1 MKLKTATLLA
11 IIGTAVALGSN
22 IINSLN
28 NMIAGHIPPI
38 YLLSVGASV
47 VFQVCLLI
55 FFVTLHRNQ

>member
-1 MKLKTATLLA
+1 MKLKTATVLA

-22 IINSLN
+22 IIHSLN

-47 VFQVCLLI
+47 FFQVCLLV

>member
-22 IINSLN
+22 VIHSLHN
-28 NMIAGHIPPI
+28 LIAGHIPPV

-47 VFQVCLLI
+47 VFQVCLLV
-55 FFVTLHRNQ
+55 FFITLHRNQ